1 MLIPRRIQLEQAND
15 LQCFHLWSPV
25 VPGLAALARVDLK
38 KWVAK
43 LLRRLSGAYAVKLQG
58 FSIEADQFHL
68 ILQWVPGAAA
78 QWSDDEAQRRWLT
91 AHPAAGH
98 AHDPGMGPP
107 VVSAAKA
114 RLRLASLSAFLQQF
128 KQLITFKF
136 NRETKHKGTIWKGRF
151 RLAALQ
157 DASAL
162 AGALSF
168 VDLLPVAKD
177 GGQRP
182 EESPFSS
189 LHARVAL
196 YKGKFG
202 TTPYGPLAE
211 PEGLWQP
218 FPPEVAAELRE
229 GEEPAAPPVQD
240 APAPVMP
247 PVTMP
252 GMEPMPMM
260 PPVDMPGMGMGM
272 GGMPQVPMAPPEMP
286 PMPVSADGSWAGEPA
301 APMAASNPWVRAAL
315 REDGPGGVLSWLSLR
330 RYLRL
335 LDTLVAKA
343 KAWPHLPAGAWGRAP
358 TPPTPAWEN
367 AAQTALSALGLDA
380 RGFISQWQRLARLR
394 A

>member
-1 MLIPRRIQLEQAND
+1 MLIPRRTQLQQAND

-25 VPGLAALARVDLK
+25 VPGLAALAGAELK

-43 LLRRLSGAYAVKLQG
+43 LLRRLSGAYAVRLQG

-78 QWSDDEAQRRWLT
+78 QWSEAETQARWQA
-91 AHPAAGH
+91 AHPVAAGD
-98 AHDPGMGPP
+98 ANDPNALPP
-107 VVSAAKA
+107 LPVDPAKA

-128 KQLITFKF
+128 KQLITFQF

-151 RLAALQ
+151 RLAALK

-162 AGALSF
+162 AGALAF
-168 VDLLPVAKD
+168 IDLLPVAKD

-202 TTPYGPLAE
+202 TAPYAPLAE
-211 PEGLWQP
+211 PDGYLQP
-218 FPPEVAAELRE
+218 FPPDVAAELRE
-229 GEEPAAPPVQD
+229 GEDPPPVAPPAQD
-240 APAPVMP
+240 TPAMPPAMP

-252 GMEPMPMM
+252 AMEPAPMM
-260 PPVDMPGMGMGM
+260 PPIEMAGMGM
-272 GGMPQVPMAPPEMP
+272 MPMPMAPTDMP
-286 PMPVSADGSWAGEPA
+286 PRPAPAEGSGSGIRGSPR
-301 APMAASNPWVRAAL
+301 PWVNSAL
-315 REDGPGGVLSWLSLR
+315 CEDGPGGVLAWLSLR

-335 LDTLVAKA
+335 LDSLVAKA
-343 KAWPHLPAGAWGRAP
+343 KSWPHLPARAPGRAP
-358 TPPTPAWEN
+358 APPTPAWES
-367 AAQTALSALGLDA
+367 ALTQALAALGLDA
-380 RGFISQWQRLARLR
+380 PAFKAQWQRMAKLR
-394 A
+394 V